1 MAIRKKTAY
10 LQVRL
15 TEEDKKA
22 VQDAA
27 WRDRVSVTEFT
38 KRALKYYIDTHAE
51 EEPENIKNDYW
62 ADFDWKLNH

>member
-27 WRDRVSVTEFT
+27 WRARMSVTEFT
-38 KRALKYYIDTHAE
+38 KQALKQAIE
-51 EEPENIKNDYW
+51 QQERGVKS
-62 ADFDWKLNH
+62 